1 MPNKEK
7 GFSKVAQIYRNR
19 SQRAKELKAAG
30 KKLIG
35 YPCVYVPLEML
46 TALDLVPYRTCPDIK
61 EPITEV
67 DRALPHSF
75 CPIMRNCLDCA
86 LKGKN
91 DFLDGMVAIH
101 SSDPQEKTAR
111 IWESYTHHSY
121 FHFIDMPITVRPEA
135 VEYFKGQLDD
145 FKKTLEAFAGKR
157 LSPDN
162 LEAAIKSHNQQR
174 SLVRDLFEL
183 TKSPEPLVSGTEI
196 VQVVKALS
204 SLPVIEGNDL
214 IAEAISE
221 ARNRPNL
228 RREGMDSFAPH
239 RKSGPSPSP
248 VMPAKAGIAPAPRLL
263 IWSSTLDDTEI
274 MQVLEA
280 KANVVMNESCGGIRA
295 YRGKVKLTA
304 DPLEGLA
311 DYYLNEITCAR
322 TFRQAT
328 LGETSKDYAR
338 DLQSRFGYLKDSIKD
353 WRVDGVIMLL
363 VRYCD
368 PFAFEMPQLKDYLG
382 SLRVPN
388 TYIEYDYTTGALA
401 PLRTRV
407 EAFLETIEA

>member
-1 MPNKEK
+1 MSDRNK
-7 GFSKVAQIYRNR
+7 GLSKAREVYLNS
-19 SQRAKELKAAG
+19 SQRARELKAAG
-30 KKLIG
+30 KKIIG

-46 TALDLVPYRTCPDIK
+46 TALDLVPYRTCGDIK
-61 EPITEV
+61 EPVTEA

-91 DFLDGMVAIH
+91 DFLDGMVTIH

-111 IWESYTHHSY
+111 VWESYTNYPY

-135 VEYFKGQLDD
+135 LEYFKSQLTD
-145 FKKTLEAFAGKR
+145 FRKTLEAFTGKK
-157 LSPDN
+157 LSKDKI
-162 LEAAIKSHNQQR
+162 EAAIKSHNRQR
-174 SLVRDLFEL
+174 ALMRELYEL
-183 TKSPEPLVSGTEI
+183 TKSSPPHISGTEI
-196 VQVVKALS
+196 VQVVKALT
-204 SLPVIEGNDL
+204 SLPVVEGNNL
-214 IAEAISE
+214 LTETISGVK
-221 ARNRPNL
+221 NRTDRP
-228 RREGMDSFAPH
+228 EK
-239 RKSGPSPSP
+239 KS
-248 VMPAKAGIAPAPRLL
+248 ARLL
-263 IWSSTLDDTEI
+263 IWSSTLDDTDI
-274 MQVLEA
+274 MQVFET

-295 YRGKVKLTA
+295 YRGEVKFTA

-328 LGETSKDYAR
+328 LGETRKDYAR
-338 DLQSRFGYLKDSIKD
+338 DLQSRFGYLKGIIKE
-353 WRVDGVIMLL
+353 WKINGAIMLL

-368 PFAFEMPQLKDYLG
+368 PFAFEMPSLKDYFNSLG
-382 SLRVPN
+382 IPS

-407 EAFLETIEA
+407 EAFLETIS